1 MKPILSV
8 INISIK
14 SMSLFTECVKRVS
27 IQGHSVS
34 PSLFSSPL
42 PFVVHNTH
50 SMWKVYKITKIKKL
64 TSKNNNILVYF
75 IHYNIF
81 FSPLFL
87 SMHSFIKKSI
97 TMNWNH
103 TFIAEFLIEHCIMYI
118 FSKG

>member
-8 INISIK
+8 INSSIK
-14 SMSLFTECVKRVS
+14 SMSLFTESLKRVS

-42 PFVVHNTH
+42 PFVVLNTH
-50 SMWKVYKITKIKKL
+50 SMWKVYKITKK
-64 TSKNNNILVYF
+64 TNDILVYF

-103 TFIAEFLIEHCIMYI
+103 TFIAEFLIEHCVMYI

>member
-8 INISIK
+8 INSSIK
-14 SMSLFTECVKRVS
+14 SMSLFTESLKRVS

-34 PSLFSSPL
+34 PSLFSSPM

-50 SMWKVYKITKIKKL
+50 SMWKVYKIIK
-64 TSKNNNILVYF
+64 KNNNILVYF

-103 TFIAEFLIEHCIMYI
+103 TFIAEFLIEHCVMYI

>member
-1 MKPILSV
+1 MNPILSV
-8 INISIK
+8 INSSIK
-14 SMSLFTECVKRVS
+14 SMSLFTESLKRVS

-50 SMWKVYKITKIKKL
+50 SMWKVYKITQKKP
-64 TSKNNNILVYF
+64 NNILGYF

-81 FSPLFL
+81 FSQLFL

-103 TFIAEFLIEHCIMYI
+103 TFIAEFLIEHCVMYI